1 MREEITA
8 DWAKKT
14 ANSVLNDKIKGQIN
28 IVLNDI
34 EQSVKNNRFTTNI
47 QLDLHELTIA
57 DIRERGFEIKKNTT
71 NYEGY
76 GSITSYTINWDK

>member
-14 ANSVLNDKIKGQIN
+14 ANSVLNVKVQDQIN
-28 IVLNDI
+28 KVLNDI
-34 EQSVKNNRFTTNI
+34 ELSVKNNRFTTNV

-57 DIRERGFEIKKNTT
+57 NIRERGFEIKKNTT
-71 NYEGY
+71 NYGGY
-76 GSITSYTINWDK
+76 GSITSYIINWDK